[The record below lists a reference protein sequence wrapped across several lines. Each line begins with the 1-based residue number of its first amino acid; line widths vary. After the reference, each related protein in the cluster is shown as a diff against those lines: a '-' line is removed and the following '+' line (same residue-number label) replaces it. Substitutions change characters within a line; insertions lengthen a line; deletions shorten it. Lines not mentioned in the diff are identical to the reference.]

1 MWFPELMNPDVHEA
15 FFLKIEAR
23 PRHSFEGQNQDVQVR
38 DRGISNWSRGDA
50 ENKAFRARDRDEA
63 ETFSREAETKMS
75 IPRHWKF
82 KPRQGTTAPRDWLET
97 EASRLR
103 PHPH

>member
-1 MWFPELMNPDVHEA
+1 MNPDVHEA

-38 DRGISNWSRGDA
+38 DRGINNWSRGDA

-63 ETFSREAETKMS
+63 ETFSREAEAETKMS

-82 KPRQGTTAPRDWLET
+82 QPRHYC
-97 EASRLR
+97 ASRLTR
-103 PHPH
+103 DRGIKTEATSPLMNM